1 EAGDRRMTNNALGAA
16 VLTAALAISSPALAR
31 APAPLVPTALVEDVK
46 SASADVEFMDYVGT
60 GQVIKLEPSD
70 VPVLGYLKPCEPST
84 TGAIASDTGAS
95 ESLTIAL
102 GGSLANGGCPG
113 RHKTVTRLRRSAF

>member
-1 EAGDRRMTNNALGAA
+1 MLETRRGRREAGDRRMTNNALGAA

-70 VPVLGYLKPCEPST
+70 GLMLSYPNAGDPET
-84 TGAIASDTGAS
+84 ATGRTARVRPDKSAAQ
-95 ESLTIAL
+95 
-102 GGSLANGGCPG
+102 G
-113 RHKTVTRLRRSAF
+113 RN